1 MNGLKVLTFNSMKK
15 LLLLAATMLLTI
27 TAFAETMPANDS
39 RVTYVGRT
47 LVEGTDV
54 SFDWTAT
61 YFRIA
66 FSGNALTMRASENKW
81 ESDAEKAAT
90 RHNYYNVWID
100 SPTSAEPHRIIE
112 VAGKDTVIELI
123 DPAYLKKSRRSVH
136 EVIVQKRTEGE
147 QGKTTIHAFA
157 TDSKG
162 QFFPAT
168 PLKERQ
174 LEFIG
179 DSYTCGY
186 GIDAPSRKERF
197 TPETENASR
206 SYAGIV
212 SRYFGADYVAIAHSG
227 MGVARNYNSKFKGWW
242 MPDRYLQ
249 TFDMDSTQANRWN
262 AAESNIRPAL
272 TLIYLG
278 GNDFSVSLQPS
289 YEKFRDGYYRLI
301 RYIKDNY
308 GEDHPVLCVSSKAHS
323 TLLDY
328 MRDMVKFCP
337 MPNVHFMACC
347 PALHLSTDEDLGA
360 SMHPNYIG
368 HQKFSYAY
376 IPYVATITGWGLQD
390 MPVK

>member
-1 MNGLKVLTFNSMKK
+1 MAAMV
-15 LLLLAATMLLTI
+15 LLASNMV
-27 TAFAETMPANDS
+27 AEVIPAADS
-39 RVTYVGRT
+39 RVTFVGRT
-47 LVEGTDV
+47 LVENGDV
-54 SFDWTAT
+54 SFDWTGV

-66 FSGNALTMRASENKW
+66 FTGKSLSMRASDIKW
-81 ESDAEKAAT
+81 DTTTEMAAT
-90 RHNYYNVWID
+90 RHNYFNVWID
-100 SPTSAEPHRIIE
+100 APMSAEPHRIIE
-112 VAGKDTVIELI
+112 VASMDTIIELI
-123 DPAYLKKSRRSVH
+123 DPVYLKNSKVKVH
-136 EVIVQKRTEGE
+136 QVIVQKRTEGE
-147 QGKTTIHAFA
+147 QGKTIIHEFA
-157 TDSKG
+157 TDAKG
-162 QFFPAT
+162 QFLQAEPIR
-168 PLKERQ
+168 KRQ

-179 DSYTCGY
+179 ASYDCGY
-186 GIDAPSRKERF
+186 GVDDSSRLAKF

-206 SYAGIV
+206 SFPAII
-212 SRYFGADYVAIAHSG
+212 SRYFDADYVVVAHSG
-227 MGVARNYNSKFKGWW
+227 MGAARNYNSKFDGYH

-249 TFDMDSTQANRWN
+249 TFDMDSAQDTRWN
-262 AAESNIRPAL
+262 AAESDIRPAL

-337 MPNVHFMACC
+337 MSNVHFMACC
-347 PALHLSTDEDLGA
+347 PSLHLSTDEDLGA

-390 MPVK
+390 NPVK

>member
-1 MNGLKVLTFNSMKK
+1 MKK
-15 LLLLAATMLLTI
+15 IFFLAAAMLLTI
-27 TAFAETMPANDS
+27 TAFAEIMPASDS

-47 LVEGTDV
+47 LVEGNDV

-61 YFRIA
+61 YFRLS
-66 FSGNALTMRASENKW
+66 FSGKALTMRVSDTKW
-81 ESDAEKAAT
+81 DATPEMAAT
-90 RHNYYNVWID
+90 RHNYFNVWID
-100 SPTSAEPHRIIE
+100 APMSDEPHRIIE
-112 VAGKDTVIELI
+112 VASHDTVIELI
-123 DPAYLKKSRRSVH
+123 DPAYLKASKQKVH
-136 EVIVQKRTEGE
+136 TVIVQKRTEGE
-147 QGKTTIHAFA
+147 QGKTTVHEFA
-157 TDSKG
+157 TDAKG
-162 QFFPAT
+162 VFYQAEPIRQ
-168 PLKERQ
+168 RQ

-179 DSYTCGY
+179 ASYDCGY
-186 GIDAPSRKERF
+186 GVDDPSRLAKF

-206 SYAGIV
+206 SFCAII
-212 SRYFGADYVAIAHSG
+212 SRYFDADYVVVAHSG
-227 MGVARNYNSKFKGWW
+227 MGAARNYNSKFDGYH

-249 TFDMDSTQANRWN
+249 TFDMDSAQATRWN
-262 AAESNIRPAL
+262 AAESDIKPAL

-337 MPNVHFMACC
+337 MPNVHFMAGG
-347 PALHLSTDEDLGA
+347 PTLQLSTDEDLGA

-376 IPYVATITGWGLQD
+376 IPYVATLTGWGLQD
-390 MPVK
+390 NPVK

>member
-1 MNGLKVLTFNSMKK
+1 MKRFLFSAVVI
-15 LLLLAATMLLTI
+15 LLSLN
-27 TAFAETMPANDS
+27 AFAEIMPASDS

-47 LVEGTDV
+47 LVEGNNV
-54 SFDWTAT
+54 SFDWTGV
-61 YFRIA
+61 YFRVA
-66 FSGNALTMRASENKW
+66 FTGKSLSMRVSDTKW
-81 ESDAEKAAT
+81 DATPEMAAT
-90 RHNYYNVWID
+90 RHNYFNVWID
-100 SPTSAEPHRIIE
+100 APMSAEPHRIIE
-112 VAGKDTVIELI
+112 VASLDTIIELI
-123 DPAYLKKSRRSVH
+123 DPAYLKASKIKEH
-136 EVIVQKRTEGE
+136 KVIVQKRTEGE
-147 QGKTTIHAFA
+147 QGKTTVHEFI
-157 TDSKG
+157 TDAKG
-162 QFFPAT
+162 VFHQAEPIR
-168 PLKERQ
+168 KRQ

-179 DSYTCGY
+179 ASYDCGY
-186 GIDAPSRKERF
+186 GVDDTCRLAKF

-206 SYAGIV
+206 SFPAII
-212 SRYFGADYVAIAHSG
+212 SRYFDADYVVIAHSG
-227 MGVARNYNSKFKGWW
+227 MGAARNYNSKFAGYH

-249 TFDMDSTQANRWN
+249 TFDMDSTQATRWN
-262 AAESNIRPAL
+262 ADESDIRPAL

-301 RYIKDNY
+301 RSIKDYY

-347 PALHLSTDEDLGA
+347 PALHLSTNEDLGA
-360 SMHPNYIG
+360 AMHPNYIG

-390 MPVK
+390 APVK

>member
-1 MNGLKVLTFNSMKK
+1 MKK
-15 LLLLAATMLLTI
+15 ILFLAATLLMTL
-27 TAFAETMPANDS
+27 TVMAERIPASDS
-39 RVTYVGRT
+39 RVTFVGRT
-47 LVEGTDV
+47 MVEGTDV
-54 SFDWTAT
+54 SFDWTGV

-66 FSGNALTMRASENKW
+66 FTGKSLTMHATDTKW
-81 ESDAEKAAT
+81 DATPEMAAT
-90 RHNYYNVWID
+90 RHNYFNVWID
-100 SPTSAEPHRIIE
+100 APMSDEPHRIIE
-112 VAGKDTVIELI
+112 VARADTIIELI
-123 DPAYLKKSRRSVH
+123 DPAYLKKSKLKEH
-136 EVIVQKRTEGE
+136 TVIVQKRTEGE
-147 QGKTTIHAFA
+147 QGKITIHGFA
-157 TDSKG
+157 TDEKG
-162 QFFPAT
+162 KFLQAEPIR
-168 PLKERQ
+168 ERQ

-179 DSYTCGY
+179 ASYDCGY
-186 GIDAPSRKERF
+186 GVDDSSRLAKF

-206 SYAGIV
+206 SFCAII
-212 SRYFGADYVAIAHSG
+212 SRYFGADYTVVAHSG
-227 MGVARNYNSKFKGWW
+227 MGASRNYNSKFEGWW

>member
-1 MNGLKVLTFNSMKK
+1 MKK
-15 LLLLAATMLLTI
+15 IFFLAVAMLLTI
-27 TAFAETMPANDS
+27 TAFAEVIPANDA

-47 LVEGTDV
+47 WVDGTDV

-66 FSGNALTMRASENKW
+66 FSGKSLTMKASETKW
-81 ESDAEKAAT
+81 DADPEKAAT

-112 VAGKDTVIELI
+112 VTGNDTIIELV
-123 DPAYLKKSRRSVH
+123 DPTYLKKSRRAVH

-147 QGKTTIHAFA
+147 QGKTTIHEFA
-157 TDSKG
+157 TDAKG
-162 QFFPAT
+162 VFHQAEPIRQ
-168 PLKERQ
+168 RQ

-179 DSYTCGY
+179 ASYDCGY
-186 GIDAPSRKERF
+186 GVDDPSSLAKF

-206 SYAGIV
+206 SFCAII
-212 SRYFGADYVAIAHSG
+212 SRYFDADYVVVAHSG
-227 MGVARNYNSKFKGWW
+227 MGAARNYNSKFDGYH

-249 TFDMDSTQANRWN
+249 TFDMDSAQATRWN
-262 AAESNIRPAL
+262 AAESNIKPAL

-390 MPVK
+390 NPVK

>member
-1 MNGLKVLTFNSMKK
+1 MKRFLFSAVVILLSFN
-15 LLLLAATMLLTI
+15 
-27 TAFAETMPANDS
+27 AFAEIMPASDS

-47 LVEGTDV
+47 LVEGNDV
-54 SFDWTAT
+54 SFDWTGV
-61 YFRIA
+61 YFRVA
-66 FSGNALTMRASENKW
+66 FTGKSLSMRVSDTKW
-81 ESDAEKAAT
+81 DATPEMAAT
-90 RHNYYNVWID
+90 RHNYFNVWID
-100 SPTSAEPHRIIE
+100 APMSAEPHRIIE
-112 VAGKDTVIELI
+112 VASLDTIIELI
-123 DPAYLKKSRRSVH
+123 DPAYLKASKIKEH
-136 EVIVQKRTEGE
+136 KVIVQKRTEGE
-147 QGKTTIHAFA
+147 QGKTTVHEFI
-157 TDSKG
+157 TDAKG
-162 QFFPAT
+162 VFHQAEPIR
-168 PLKERQ
+168 KRQ

-179 DSYTCGY
+179 ASYDCGY
-186 GIDAPSRKERF
+186 GVDDTCRLAKF

-206 SYAGIV
+206 SFPAII
-212 SRYFGADYVAIAHSG
+212 SRYFDADYVVIAHSG
-227 MGVARNYNSKFKGWW
+227 MGAARNYNSKFAGYH

-249 TFDMDSTQANRWN
+249 TFDMDSTQATRWN
-262 AAESNIRPAL
+262 AAESDIRPAL

-301 RYIKDNY
+301 RSIKDYY

-347 PALHLSTDEDLGA
+347 PALHLSTNEDLGA
-360 SMHPNYIG
+360 AMHPNYIG

-390 MPVK
+390 APVK

>member
-1 MNGLKVLTFNSMKK
+1 MKK
-15 LLLLAATMLLTI
+15 IFFLAALLLLTF
-27 TAFAETMPANDS
+27 TAFAETIPANDS

-61 YFRIA
+61 YFRLS
-66 FSGNALTMRASENKW
+66 FSGRSLTMRATDTKW
-81 ESDAEKAAT
+81 DATPEMAAT

-100 SPTSAEPHRIIE
+100 APMSAEPHRIIE
-112 VAGKDTVIELI
+112 VASTDTIIELI
-123 DPAYLKKSRRSVH
+123 DPTYLKKSKIKEH
-136 EVIVQKRTEGE
+136 QVIVQKRTEGE
-147 QGKTTIHAFA
+147 QGKMTIHEFA
-157 TDSKG
+157 TDAKG
-162 QFFPAT
+162 VFHQAEPIR
-168 PLKERQ
+168 KRQ

-179 DSYTCGY
+179 ASYDCGY
-186 GIDAPSRKERF
+186 GVDDTSRLAKF

-206 SYAGIV
+206 SFCAIL
-212 SRYFGADYVAIAHSG
+212 SRYFDADYVVIAHSG
-227 MGVARNYNSKFKGWW
+227 MGAARNYNSKFAGYH
-242 MPDRYLQ
+242 MPDCYLQ
-249 TFDMDSTQANRWN
+249 TFDMDSAQATRWN
-262 AAESNIRPAL
+262 AAESDIRPAI
-272 TLIYLG
+272 TCIYLG
-278 GNDFSVSLQPS
+278 GNDFSVAMQPS

-301 RYIKDNY
+301 RSIKDYY

-347 PALHLSTDEDLGA
+347 PTLHLSTDEDLGA

-376 IPYVATITGWGLQD
+376 IPYIATITGWGLQD
-390 MPVK
+390 NPVK

>member
-1 MNGLKVLTFNSMKK
+1 MKRFLFSAVVILLSFN
-15 LLLLAATMLLTI
+15 
-27 TAFAETMPANDS
+27 AFAEIMPASDS

-47 LVEGTDV
+47 LVEGNDV
-54 SFDWTAT
+54 SFDWTGV
-61 YFRIA
+61 YFRVA
-66 FSGNALTMRASENKW
+66 FTGKSLSMRVSDTKW
-81 ESDAEKAAT
+81 DATPEMAAT
-90 RHNYYNVWID
+90 RHNYFNVWID
-100 SPTSAEPHRIIE
+100 APMSAEPHRIIE
-112 VAGKDTVIELI
+112 VASLDTIIELI
-123 DPAYLKKSRRSVH
+123 DPAYLKASKIKEH
-136 EVIVQKRTEGE
+136 KVIVQKRTEGE
-147 QGKTTIHAFA
+147 QGKTTVHEFI
-157 TDSKG
+157 TDAKG
-162 QFFPAT
+162 VFHQAEPIR
-168 PLKERQ
+168 KRQ

-179 DSYTCGY
+179 ASYDCGY
-186 GIDAPSRKERF
+186 GVDDTCRLAKF

-206 SYAGIV
+206 SFPAII
-212 SRYFGADYVAIAHSG
+212 SRYFDADYVVIAHSG
-227 MGVARNYNSKFKGWW
+227 MGAARNYNSKFAGYH

-249 TFDMDSTQANRWN
+249 TFDMDSTQATRWN
-262 AAESNIRPAL
+262 AVESDIRPAL

-301 RYIKDNY
+301 RSIKDYY

-347 PALHLSTDEDLGA
+347 PALHLSTNEDLGA
-360 SMHPNYIG
+360 AMHPNYIG

-390 MPVK
+390 APVK

>member
-1 MNGLKVLTFNSMKK
+1 MKRFLFSAVVILLSFN
-15 LLLLAATMLLTI
+15 
-27 TAFAETMPANDS
+27 AFAEIMPASDS

-47 LVEGTDV
+47 LVEGNDV
-54 SFDWTAT
+54 SFDWTGV

-66 FSGNALTMRASENKW
+66 FTGKSLSMRVSDTKW
-81 ESDAEKAAT
+81 DATPEMAAT
-90 RHNYYNVWID
+90 RHNYFNVWID
-100 SPTSAEPHRIIE
+100 APMSAEPHRIIE
-112 VAGKDTVIELI
+112 VASLDTIIELI
-123 DPAYLKKSRRSVH
+123 DPAYLKASKIKEH
-136 EVIVQKRTEGE
+136 KVIVQKRTEGE
-147 QGKTTIHAFA
+147 QGKTTVHEFI
-157 TDSKG
+157 TDAKG
-162 QFFPAT
+162 VFHQAEPIR
-168 PLKERQ
+168 KRQ

-179 DSYTCGY
+179 ASYDCGY
-186 GIDAPSRKERF
+186 GVDDTCRLAKF

-206 SYAGIV
+206 SFPAII
-212 SRYFGADYVAIAHSG
+212 SRYFDADYVVIAHSG
-227 MGVARNYNSKFKGWW
+227 MGAARNYNSKFAGYH

-249 TFDMDSTQANRWN
+249 TFDMDSTQATRWN

-301 RYIKDNY
+301 RSIKDYY

-337 MPNVHFMACC
+337 MPNVHFMAFC
-347 PALHLSTDEDLGA
+347 PALHLSTNEDLGA
-360 SMHPNYIG
+360 AMHPNYIG

-390 MPVK
+390 APVK

>member
-1 MNGLKVLTFNSMKK
+1 MKRFLFSAVVILLSFN
-15 LLLLAATMLLTI
+15 
-27 TAFAETMPANDS
+27 AFAEIMPASDS

-47 LVEGTDV
+47 LVEGNNV
-54 SFDWTAT
+54 SFDWTGV
-61 YFRIA
+61 YFRVA
-66 FSGNALTMRASENKW
+66 FTGKSLSMRVSDTKW
-81 ESDAEKAAT
+81 DATPEMAAT
-90 RHNYYNVWID
+90 RHNYFNVWID
-100 SPTSAEPHRIIE
+100 APMSAEPHRIIE
-112 VAGKDTVIELI
+112 VASLDTIIELI
-123 DPAYLKKSRRSVH
+123 DPAYLKASKIKEH
-136 EVIVQKRTEGE
+136 KVIVQKRTEGE
-147 QGKTTIHAFA
+147 QGKTTVHEFI
-157 TDSKG
+157 TDAKG
-162 QFFPAT
+162 VFHQAEPIR
-168 PLKERQ
+168 KRQ

-179 DSYTCGY
+179 ASYDCGY
-186 GIDAPSRKERF
+186 GVDDTCRLAKF

-206 SYAGIV
+206 SFPAII
-212 SRYFGADYVAIAHSG
+212 SRYFDADYVVIAHSG
-227 MGVARNYNSKFKGWW
+227 MGAARNYNSKFAGYH

-249 TFDMDSTQANRWN
+249 TFDMDSTQATRWN
-262 AAESNIRPAL
+262 AEESDIRPAL

-301 RYIKDNY
+301 RSIKDYY

-347 PALHLSTDEDLGA
+347 PALHLSTNEDLGA
-360 SMHPNYIG
+360 AMHPNYIG

-390 MPVK
+390 APVK

>member
-1 MNGLKVLTFNSMKK
+1 MAAMV
-15 LLLLAATMLLTI
+15 LLASNMV
-27 TAFAETMPANDS
+27 AEVIPAADS
-39 RVTYVGRT
+39 RVTFVGRT
-47 LVEGTDV
+47 LVENGDV
-54 SFDWTAT
+54 AFDWTGV

-66 FSGNALTMRASENKW
+66 FTGKSLSMRASDIKW
-81 ESDAEKAAT
+81 DTTTEMAAT
-90 RHNYYNVWID
+90 RHNYFNVWID
-100 SPTSAEPHRIIE
+100 APMSAEPHRIIE
-112 VAGKDTVIELI
+112 VASMDTVIELI
-123 DPAYLKKSRRSVH
+123 DPVFLKNSRVKVH
-136 EVIVQKRTEGE
+136 QVIVQKRTEGE
-147 QGKTTIHAFA
+147 QGKTIIHEFA
-157 TDSKG
+157 TDAKG
-162 QFFPAT
+162 QFLQAEPIR
-168 PLKERQ
+168 KRQ

-179 DSYTCGY
+179 ASYDCGY
-186 GIDAPSRKERF
+186 GVDDSSRLAKF

-206 SYAGIV
+206 SFPAII
-212 SRYFGADYVAIAHSG
+212 SRYFDADYVVVAHSG
-227 MGVARNYNSKFKGWW
+227 MGAARNYNSKFDGYH

-249 TFDMDSTQANRWN
+249 TFDMDSAQDTRWN
-262 AAESNIRPAL
+262 ATASDIRPAL

-337 MPNVHFMACC
+337 MSNVHFMACC
-347 PALHLSTDEDLGA
+347 PTLHLSTDEDLGA

-390 MPVK
+390 NPVK

>member
-1 MNGLKVLTFNSMKK
+1 MKK
-15 LLLLAATMLLTI
+15 IFFLAALLLLTI
-27 TAFAETMPANDS
+27 AAFAETIPANDS

-61 YFRIA
+61 YFRLS
-66 FSGNALTMRASENKW
+66 FSGRSLTMRATDTKW
-81 ESDAEKAAT
+81 DATPEMAAT

-100 SPTSAEPHRIIE
+100 APMSSEPHRIIE
-112 VAGKDTVIELI
+112 VASADTIIELI
-123 DPAYLKKSRRSVH
+123 DPAYLKKSKIKEH
-136 EVIVQKRTEGE
+136 QVIVQKRTEGE
-147 QGKTTIHAFA
+147 QGKMTIHEFA
-157 TDSKG
+157 TDAKG
-162 QFFPAT
+162 VFHKAEPIR
-168 PLKERQ
+168 KRQ

-179 DSYTCGY
+179 ASYDCGF
-186 GIDAPSRKERF
+186 GVDDTSRLAKF

-206 SYAGIV
+206 SFCAIL
-212 SRYFGADYVAIAHSG
+212 SRYFDADYVVIAHSG
-227 MGVARNYNSKFKGWW
+227 MGAARNYNSKFAGYH

-249 TFDMDSTQANRWN
+249 TFDMDSAQATRWN
-262 AAESNIRPAL
+262 AAESDIRPAI
-272 TLIYLG
+272 TCIYLG
-278 GNDFSVSLQPS
+278 GNDFSVAMQPS

-301 RYIKDNY
+301 RSIKDYY

-347 PALHLSTDEDLGA
+347 PTLHLSTDEDLGA

-376 IPYVATITGWGLQD
+376 IPYIATITGWGLQD
-390 MPVK
+390 NPVK

>member
-1 MNGLKVLTFNSMKK
+1 V
-15 LLLLAATMLLTI
+15 
-27 TAFAETMPANDS
+27 
-39 RVTYVGRT
+39 
-47 LVEGTDV
+47 
-54 SFDWTAT
+54 

-66 FSGNALTMRASENKW
+66 FTGKSLTMHATDTKW
-81 ESDAEKAAT
+81 DATPEMAAT
-90 RHNYYNVWID
+90 RHNYFNVWID
-100 SPTSAEPHRIIE
+100 APMSDEPHRIIE
-112 VAGKDTVIELI
+112 VASADTIIELI
-123 DPAYLKKSRRSVH
+123 DPAYLKKSKLKEH
-136 EVIVQKRTEGE
+136 TVIVQKRTEGE
-147 QGKTTIHAFA
+147 QGKITIHGFA
-157 TDSKG
+157 TDEKG
-162 QFFPAT
+162 KFLQAEPIR
-168 PLKERQ
+168 ERQ

-179 DSYTCGY
+179 ASYDCGY
-186 GIDAPSRKERF
+186 GVDDSSRLAKF

-206 SYAGIV
+206 SFCAII
-212 SRYFGADYVAIAHSG
+212 SRYFGADYTVVAHSG
-227 MGVARNYNSKFKGWW
+227 MGASRNYNSKFEGWW

>member
-1 MNGLKVLTFNSMKK
+1 MKK
-15 LLLLAATMLLTI
+15 ILFLAASMLLTI
-27 TAFAETMPANDS
+27 NVFAEVIPANDS

-47 LVEGTDV
+47 LVEGNDV
-54 SFDWTAT
+54 SFDWTAV
-61 YFRIA
+61 YFRLA
-66 FSGNALTMRASENKW
+66 FTGKKLTMRVSDTKW
-81 ESDAEKAAT
+81 DATPEMAAT
-90 RHNYYNVWID
+90 RHNYFNVWID
-100 SPTSAEPHRIIE
+100 APMSAEPHRIIE
-112 VAGKDTVIELI
+112 VASTDTVIELI
-123 DPAYLKKSRRSVH
+123 DPAYLKKSKLKH
-136 EVIVQKRTEGE
+136 HTVIVQKRTEGE
-147 QGKTTIHAFA
+147 QGKTTVHEFA
-157 TDSKG
+157 TDKNG
-162 QFFPAT
+162 IFHQAEPIR
-168 PLKERQ
+168 KRQ

-179 DSYTCGY
+179 ASYDCGY
-186 GIDAPSRKERF
+186 GVDDPSRKAKF

-206 SYAGIV
+206 SFCAII
-212 SRYFGADYVAIAHSG
+212 SRYFDADYVVVAHSG
-227 MGVARNYNSKFKGWW
+227 MGASRNYNSKFDGYH

-249 TFDMDSTQANRWN
+249 TFDMDSAQATRWN
-262 AAESNIRPAL
+262 AAESDIKPAL

-278 GNDFSVSLQPS
+278 GNDFSVSMQPS

-347 PALHLSTDEDLGA
+347 PTLHLSTDEDLGA

-376 IPYVATITGWGLQD
+376 IPYVATLTGWGLQD
-390 MPVK
+390 NPVK

>member
-1 MNGLKVLTFNSMKK
+1 MKRFLFSAVVILLSFN
-15 LLLLAATMLLTI
+15 
-27 TAFAETMPANDS
+27 AFAEIMPASDS

-47 LVEGTDV
+47 VVEGNDV
-54 SFDWTAT
+54 SFDWTGV

-66 FSGNALTMRASENKW
+66 FTGKSLSMRVSDTKW
-81 ESDAEKAAT
+81 DATPEMAAT
-90 RHNYYNVWID
+90 RHNYFNVWID
-100 SPTSAEPHRIIE
+100 APMSAEPHRIIE
-112 VAGKDTVIELI
+112 VASLDTIIELI
-123 DPAYLKKSRRSVH
+123 DPAYLKASKIKEH
-136 EVIVQKRTEGE
+136 KVIVQKRTEGE
-147 QGKTTIHAFA
+147 QGKTTVHEFI
-157 TDSKG
+157 TDAKG
-162 QFFPAT
+162 VFHQAEPIR
-168 PLKERQ
+168 KRQ

-179 DSYTCGY
+179 ASYDCGY
-186 GIDAPSRKERF
+186 GVDDTCRLAKF

-206 SYAGIV
+206 SFPAII
-212 SRYFGADYVAIAHSG
+212 SRYFDADYVVIAHSG
-227 MGVARNYNSKFKGWW
+227 MGAARNYNSKFAGYH

-249 TFDMDSTQANRWN
+249 TFDMDSTQATRWN
-262 AAESNIRPAL
+262 AAESDIRPAL

-301 RYIKDNY
+301 RSIKDYY

-347 PALHLSTDEDLGA
+347 PALHLSTNEDLGA
-360 SMHPNYIG
+360 AMHPNYIG

-390 MPVK
+390 APVK

>member
-1 MNGLKVLTFNSMKK
+1 MVAMV
-15 LLLLAATMLLTI
+15 LLASNMV
-27 TAFAETMPANDS
+27 AEVIPAADS
-39 RVTYVGRT
+39 RVTFVGRT
-47 LVEGTDV
+47 LVENGDV
-54 SFDWTAT
+54 AFDWTGV

-66 FSGNALTMRASENKW
+66 FTGKSLSMRASDIKW
-81 ESDAEKAAT
+81 DTTTEMAAT
-90 RHNYYNVWID
+90 RHNYFNVWID
-100 SPTSAEPHRIIE
+100 APMSAEPHRIIE
-112 VAGKDTVIELI
+112 VASMDTIIELV
-123 DPAYLKKSRRSVH
+123 DPVYLKNSRVKVH
-136 EVIVQKRTEGE
+136 QVIVQKRTEGE
-147 QGKTTIHAFA
+147 QGKTIIHEFA
-157 TDSKG
+157 TDAKG
-162 QFFPAT
+162 QFLQAEPIR
-168 PLKERQ
+168 KRQ

-179 DSYTCGY
+179 ASYDCGY
-186 GIDAPSRKERF
+186 GVDDSSRLAKF

-206 SYAGIV
+206 SFPAII
-212 SRYFGADYVAIAHSG
+212 SRYFDADYVVVAHSG
-227 MGVARNYNSKFKGWW
+227 MGAARNYNSKFDGYH

-249 TFDMDSTQANRWN
+249 TFDMDSAQDTRWN
-262 AAESNIRPAL
+262 AAESDIRPAL

-347 PALHLSTDEDLGA
+347 PSLHLSTDEDLGA

-390 MPVK
+390 NPVK

>member
-1 MNGLKVLTFNSMKK
+1 MKK
-15 LLLLAATMLLTI
+15 IFFLAAMLLLTI
-27 TAFAETMPANDS
+27 AAFAETIPANDS

-61 YFRIA
+61 YFRLS
-66 FSGNALTMRASENKW
+66 FSGRSLTMRATDTKW
-81 ESDAEKAAT
+81 DATPEMAAT

-100 SPTSAEPHRIIE
+100 APMSAEPHRIIE
-112 VAGKDTVIELI
+112 VASADTIIELI
-123 DPAYLKKSRRSVH
+123 DPAYLKKSKIKEH
-136 EVIVQKRTEGE
+136 QVIVQKRTEGE
-147 QGKTTIHAFA
+147 QGKMTIHEFA
-157 TDSKG
+157 TDAKG
-162 QFFPAT
+162 VFHQAEPIR
-168 PLKERQ
+168 KRQ

-179 DSYTCGY
+179 ASYDCGY
-186 GIDAPSRKERF
+186 GVDDTSRLAKF

-206 SYAGIV
+206 SFCAIL
-212 SRYFGADYVAIAHSG
+212 SRYFDADYVVIAHSG
-227 MGVARNYNSKFKGWW
+227 MGAARNYNSKFAGYH

-249 TFDMDSTQANRWN
+249 TFDMDSAQATRWN
-262 AAESNIRPAL
+262 AAESDIRPAI
-272 TLIYLG
+272 TCIYLG
-278 GNDFSVSLQPS
+278 GNDFSVAMQPS

-301 RYIKDNY
+301 RSIKDYY

-347 PALHLSTDEDLGA
+347 PTLHLSTDEDLGA

-376 IPYVATITGWGLQD
+376 IPYIATITGWGLQD
-390 MPVK
+390 NPVK

>member
-1 MNGLKVLTFNSMKK
+1 MAAMV
-15 LLLLAATMLLTI
+15 LLASNMV
-27 TAFAETMPANDS
+27 AEVIPAADS
-39 RVTYVGRT
+39 RVTFVGRT
-47 LVEGTDV
+47 LVENGDV
-54 SFDWTAT
+54 SFDWTGV

-66 FSGNALTMRASENKW
+66 FTGKSLSMRASDIKW
-81 ESDAEKAAT
+81 DTTTEMAAT
-90 RHNYYNVWID
+90 RHNYFNVWID
-100 SPTSAEPHRIIE
+100 APMSAEPHRIIE
-112 VAGKDTVIELI
+112 VASMDTIIELI
-123 DPAYLKKSRRSVH
+123 DPVYLKNSRVKVH
-136 EVIVQKRTEGE
+136 QVIVQKRTEGE
-147 QGKTTIHAFA
+147 QGKTIIHEFA
-157 TDSKG
+157 TDAKG
-162 QFFPAT
+162 QFLQAEPIR
-168 PLKERQ
+168 KRQ

-179 DSYTCGY
+179 ASYDCGY
-186 GIDAPSRKERF
+186 GVDDSSRLAKF

-206 SYAGIV
+206 SFPAII
-212 SRYFGADYVAIAHSG
+212 SRYFDADYVVVAHSG
-227 MGVARNYNSKFKGWW
+227 MGAARNYNSKFDGYH

-249 TFDMDSTQANRWN
+249 TFDMDSAQDTRWN
-262 AAESNIRPAL
+262 AAESDIRPAL

-337 MPNVHFMACC
+337 MSNVHFMACC
-347 PALHLSTDEDLGA
+347 PSLHLSTDEDLGA

-390 MPVK
+390 NPVK

>member
-1 MNGLKVLTFNSMKK
+1 MKRFLFSAVVILLSFN
-15 LLLLAATMLLTI
+15 
-27 TAFAETMPANDS
+27 AFAEIMPASDS

-47 LVEGTDV
+47 LVEGNDV
-54 SFDWTAT
+54 SFDWTGV

-66 FSGNALTMRASENKW
+66 FTGKSLSMRVSDTKW
-81 ESDAEKAAT
+81 DATPEMAAT
-90 RHNYYNVWID
+90 RHNYFNVWID
-100 SPTSAEPHRIIE
+100 APMSAEPHRIIE
-112 VAGKDTVIELI
+112 VASLDTIIELI
-123 DPAYLKKSRRSVH
+123 DPAYLKASKIKEH
-136 EVIVQKRTEGE
+136 KVIVQKRTEGE
-147 QGKTTIHAFA
+147 QGKTTVHEFI
-157 TDSKG
+157 TDAMGVFHQAEPIRK
-162 QFFPAT
+162 
-168 PLKERQ
+168 RQ

-179 DSYTCGY
+179 ASYDCGY
-186 GIDAPSRKERF
+186 GVDDTCRLAKF

-206 SYAGIV
+206 SFPAII
-212 SRYFGADYVAIAHSG
+212 SRYFDADYVVIAHSG
-227 MGVARNYNSKFKGWW
+227 MGAARNYNSKFAGYH

-249 TFDMDSTQANRWN
+249 TFDMDSTQATRWN
-262 AAESNIRPAL
+262 AVESDIRPAL

-301 RYIKDNY
+301 RSIKDYY

-347 PALHLSTDEDLGA
+347 PALHLSTNEDLGA
-360 SMHPNYIG
+360 AMHPNYIG

-390 MPVK
+390 APVK

>member
-1 MNGLKVLTFNSMKK
+1 MKK
-15 LLLLAATMLLTI
+15 ILFLAATLLMTL
-27 TAFAETMPANDS
+27 TVMAERIPASDS
-39 RVTYVGRT
+39 RVTFVGRT
-47 LVEGTDV
+47 MVEGTDV
-54 SFDWTAT
+54 SFDWTGV

-66 FSGNALTMRASENKW
+66 FTGKSLTMHATDTKW
-81 ESDAEKAAT
+81 DATPEMAAT
-90 RHNYYNVWID
+90 RHNYFNVWID
-100 SPTSAEPHRIIE
+100 APMSDEPHRIIE
-112 VAGKDTVIELI
+112 VASADTIIELI
-123 DPAYLKKSRRSVH
+123 DPAYLKKSKLKEH
-136 EVIVQKRTEGE
+136 TVIVQKRTEGE
-147 QGKTTIHAFA
+147 QGKITIHGFA
-157 TDSKG
+157 TDEKG
-162 QFFPAT
+162 KFLQAEPIR
-168 PLKERQ
+168 ERQ

-179 DSYTCGY
+179 ASYDCGY
-186 GIDAPSRKERF
+186 GVDDSSRLAKF

-206 SYAGIV
+206 SFCAII
-212 SRYFGADYVAIAHSG
+212 SRYFGADYTVVAHSG
-227 MGVARNYNSKFKGWW
+227 MGASRNYNSKFEGWW

-308 GEDHPVLCVSSKAHS
+308 GEDHPVLCVSSNAHS

>member
-1 MNGLKVLTFNSMKK
+1 MKK
-15 LLLLAATMLLTI
+15 ILFMAAMVLLASNMV
-27 TAFAETMPANDS
+27 AEVIPAADS
-39 RVTYVGRT
+39 RVTFVGRT
-47 LVEGTDV
+47 LVENGDV
-54 SFDWTAT
+54 AFDWTGV

-66 FSGNALTMRASENKW
+66 FTGKSLSMRASDIKW
-81 ESDAEKAAT
+81 DTTTEMAAT
-90 RHNYYNVWID
+90 RHNYFNVWID
-100 SPTSAEPHRIIE
+100 APMSAEPHRIIE
-112 VAGKDTVIELI
+112 VASMDTIIELI
-123 DPAYLKKSRRSVH
+123 DPVYLKNSKVKVH
-136 EVIVQKRTEGE
+136 QVIVQKRTEGE
-147 QGKTTIHAFA
+147 QGKTIIHEFA
-157 TDSKG
+157 TDAKG
-162 QFFPAT
+162 QFLQAEPIR
-168 PLKERQ
+168 KRQ

-179 DSYTCGY
+179 ASYDCGY
-186 GIDAPSRKERF
+186 GVDDSSRLAKF

-206 SYAGIV
+206 SFPAII
-212 SRYFGADYVAIAHSG
+212 SRYFDADYVVVAHSG
-227 MGVARNYNSKFKGWW
+227 MGAARNYNSKFDGYH

-249 TFDMDSTQANRWN
+249 TFDMDSAQDTRWN
-262 AAESNIRPAL
+262 AAESDIRPAL

-337 MPNVHFMACC
+337 MSNVHFMACC
-347 PALHLSTDEDLGA
+347 PSLHLSTDEDLGA

-390 MPVK
+390 NPVK

>member
-1 MNGLKVLTFNSMKK
+1 MKRFLFSAVVILLSFN
-15 LLLLAATMLLTI
+15 
-27 TAFAETMPANDS
+27 AFAEIMPASDS

-47 LVEGTDV
+47 LVEGNDV
-54 SFDWTAT
+54 SFDWTGV

-66 FSGNALTMRASENKW
+66 FTGKSLSMRVSDTKW
-81 ESDAEKAAT
+81 DATPEMAAT
-90 RHNYYNVWID
+90 RHNYFNVWID
-100 SPTSAEPHRIIE
+100 APMSAEPHRIIE
-112 VAGKDTVIELI
+112 VASLDTIIELI
-123 DPAYLKKSRRSVH
+123 DPAYLKASKIKEH
-136 EVIVQKRTEGE
+136 KVIVQKRTEGE
-147 QGKTTIHAFA
+147 QGKTTVHEFI
-157 TDSKG
+157 TDAKG
-162 QFFPAT
+162 VFHQAEPIR
-168 PLKERQ
+168 KRQ

-179 DSYTCGY
+179 ASYDCGY
-186 GIDAPSRKERF
+186 GVDDTCRLAKF

-206 SYAGIV
+206 SFPAII
-212 SRYFGADYVAIAHSG
+212 SRYFDADYVVIAHSG
-227 MGVARNYNSKFKGWW
+227 MGAARNYNSKFAGYH

-249 TFDMDSTQANRWN
+249 TFDMDSTQATRWN
-262 AAESNIRPAL
+262 AAESDIRPAL

-289 YEKFRDGYYRLI
+289 YEKFCDGYYRLI
-301 RYIKDNY
+301 RSIKDYY

-347 PALHLSTDEDLGA
+347 PALHLSTNEDLGA
-360 SMHPNYIG
+360 AMHPNYIG

-390 MPVK
+390 APVK

>member
-1 MNGLKVLTFNSMKK
+1 MKRFLFSAVVILLSFN
-15 LLLLAATMLLTI
+15 AV
-27 TAFAETMPANDS
+27 AEIMPASDS

-47 LVEGTDV
+47 LVEGNDV
-54 SFDWTAT
+54 SFDWTAV
-61 YFRIA
+61 YFRVA
-66 FSGNALTMRASENKW
+66 FTGKSLSMRVSDTKW
-81 ESDAEKAAT
+81 DATPEMAAT
-90 RHNYYNVWID
+90 RHNYFNVWID
-100 SPTSAEPHRIIE
+100 APMSAEPHRIIE
-112 VAGKDTVIELI
+112 VASLDTIIELI
-123 DPAYLKKSRRSVH
+123 DPAYLKASKIKEH
-136 EVIVQKRTEGE
+136 KVIVQKRTEGE
-147 QGKTTIHAFA
+147 QGKTTVHEFI
-157 TDSKG
+157 TDAKG
-162 QFFPAT
+162 VFHQAEPIR
-168 PLKERQ
+168 KRQ

-179 DSYTCGY
+179 ASYDCGY
-186 GIDAPSRKERF
+186 GVDDTCRLAKF

-206 SYAGIV
+206 SFPAII
-212 SRYFGADYVAIAHSG
+212 SRYFDADYVVIAHSG
-227 MGVARNYNSKFKGWW
+227 MGAARNYNSKFAGYH

-249 TFDMDSTQANRWN
+249 TFDMDSTQATRWN
-262 AAESNIRPAL
+262 AAESDIRPAL

-301 RYIKDNY
+301 RSIKDYY

-347 PALHLSTDEDLGA
+347 PALHLSTNEDLGA
-360 SMHPNYIG
+360 AMHPNYIG

-390 MPVK
+390 APVK